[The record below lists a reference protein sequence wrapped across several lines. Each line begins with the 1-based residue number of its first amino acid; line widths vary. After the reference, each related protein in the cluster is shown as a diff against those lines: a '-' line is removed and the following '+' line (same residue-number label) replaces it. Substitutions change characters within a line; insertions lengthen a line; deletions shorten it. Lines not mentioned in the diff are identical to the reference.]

1 MTSPVDS
8 ILHQSP
14 LHLINSALVLSV
26 LFISVWQAF
35 TLRVLSTTLRSEGAM
50 LLEGTHHAHTMLHPI
65 AKAMLKM
72 AAAPAAWNATT
83 LRRAVELYE
92 ATVFIPFRAKL
103 TLVRDWS
110 TLVGLIAT
118 CSALVTAG
126 ADFARH
132 GRAELLVG
140 SVAAGTVATCLA
152 AVGCAL
158 SLWNLSRLTQLRV
171 RVASEIE
178 DWLLEPLQVREFT
191 VPVATPATTAAPA
204 TPTTPTTP
212 APAPEPPATPT
223 NQEEVN
229 YAI

>member
-1 MTSPVDS
+1 MTSPLDS

-14 LHLINSALVLSV
+14 LHLINYALVFSV
-26 LFISVWQAF
+26 LFVSVWQAF
-35 TLRVLSTTLRSEGAM
+35 TLRVLSATLRSEGEM
-50 LLEGTHHAHTMLHPI
+50 LREGTHHADTMLHPI

-72 AAAPAAWNATT
+72 AAAPAAWNAAT

-92 ATVFIPFRAKL
+92 ATVFIPLRAKV
-103 TLVRDWS
+103 TLVRDLS
-110 TLVGLIAT
+110 TLMGLIAT

-126 ADFARH
+126 VDFARH

-158 SLWNLSRLTQLRV
+158 SLWNVSRLTQLRV

-178 DWLLEPLQVREFT
+178 DWLFEPLQLREFSM
-191 VPVATPATTAAPA
+191 PVAAPA
-204 TPTTPTTP
+204 VP
-212 APAPEPPATPT
+212 APLTPVPEPSAAPT
-223 NQEEVN
+223 NQEEIS